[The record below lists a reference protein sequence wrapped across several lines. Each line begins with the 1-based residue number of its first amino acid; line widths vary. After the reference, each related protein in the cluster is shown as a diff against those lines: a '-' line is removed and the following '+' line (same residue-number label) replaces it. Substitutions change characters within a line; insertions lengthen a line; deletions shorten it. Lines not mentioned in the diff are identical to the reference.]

1 MRTFGAIL
9 IKHRFSVS
17 VLVIA
22 ALTATACATS
32 SDSTQPAA
40 PTETRATTAS
50 PSTTGTSETPPPEVS
65 ATQPPTTTTKP
76 PITTTTSFSTTVA
89 SDTQPPTTATA
100 LPATT
105 LPPPLLDNI
114 AVVTSNFS
122 SCSLHKDGSVYCWG
136 AYPNSDSG
144 NRVISDDDI
153 PSKQAGISK
162 AIAITAGTHRK
173 CVVHANGTISC
184 WQGNS
189 APVEVA
195 NIADAIGVSAASEHT
210 CAVHADGTVSCW
222 GSDQFGQLGS
232 GNTINSSVPAYVENL
247 SAGIDNTIE
256 VPYSYVPVKA
266 KGIYD
271 AIQVATGGRHS
282 CALHADGSV
291 SCWGSNGSGQLGDG
305 TTDDS
310 ATPVKV
316 TGITDAISVAV
327 DHEYSCVIHADRG
340 VSCWGSNLFGILGYY
355 LRSDDYDFSIS
366 PVSLNRIST
375 NPIRV
380 PEVSGAMS
388 LHTNSQFLCALRI
401 DNTATCWGYDK
412 YGVFN
417 CLHDNFSMWLEGSI
431 GRDDKYSVPDCR
443 AETCPHSIH
452 LEGLEA
458 NPENEGWPVC
468 STLPTELIYTRKITS
483 MSTQVGFIC
492 VTHTDTTAFCWGY
505 DIVIQNPEGSLFSGK
520 SGRTYTDPNTNLAY
534 IIASP
539 V

>member
-1 MRTFGAIL
+1 MRTVGAIL
-9 IKHRFSVS
+9 IKHRLSVS
-17 VLVIA
+17 VLAIA

-32 SDSTQPAA
+32 NDSAQPVA
-40 PTETRATTAS
+40 PTETQAATAS
-50 PSTTGTSETPPPEVS
+50 HSTAAPPETPPPEVS

-76 PITTTTSFSTTVA
+76 PITTTTSFSTTAA
-89 SDTQPPTTATA
+89 SDSQLQTAT
-100 LPATT
+100 
-105 LPPPLLDNI
+105 
-114 AVVTSNFS
+114 
-122 SCSLHKDGSVYCWG
+122 
-136 AYPNSDSG
+136 
-144 NRVISDDDI
+144 
-153 PSKQAGISK
+153 
-162 AIAITAGTHRK
+162 
-173 CVVHANGTISC
+173 
-184 WQGNS
+184 S
-189 APVEVA
+189 APVEVE
-195 NIADAIGVSAASEHT
+195 NIADAIGVNSAREHT
-210 CAVHADGTVSCW
+210 CAVHADGT
-222 GSDQFGQLGS
+222 
-232 GNTINSSVPAYVENL
+232 
-247 SAGIDNTIE
+247 
-256 VPYSYVPVKA
+256 
-266 KGIYD
+266 
-271 AIQVATGGRHS
+271 
-282 CALHADGSV
+282 V

-327 DHEYSCVIHADRG
+327 DHEYSCAIHADRS

-366 PVSLNRIST
+366 PVSLNRVSLE
-375 NPIRV
+375 PIRV

-443 AETCPHSIH
+443 AETCPHSIYI
-452 LEGLEA
+452 EGLEA

-492 VTHTDTTAFCWGY
+492 VTHTDTTVFCWGY
-505 DIVIQNPEGSLFSGK
+505 DE
-520 SGRTYTDPNTNLAY
+520 AY
-534 IIASP
+534 
-539 V
+539 